1 MELPALIVNVGLFVV
16 SAGAAAIAW
25 WQAIVASK
33 AQAGAVAAEAST
45 LRARRDASD
54 ALAKANE
61 ISAVSLRAPYAA
73 ALSEYGSDLLQ
84 GKLVP
89 STARHPLVVM
99 ANHTKKLTAT
109 GLASGEDTTVLASWV
124 GAYIT
129 QLEVDPGDWAAA
141 VKDAGILDQ
150 RLRRWVRS
158 PESALAEI
166 RSDPR
171 ANMRGFAGFEDV

>member
-33 AQAGAVAAEAST
+33 AQAGATAAEEST
-45 LRARRDASD
+45 LRVRRDASE
-54 ALAKANE
+54 ALTKANE
-61 ISAVSLRAPYAA
+61 ISAVSLRAPFAA
-73 ALSEYGSDLLQ
+73 ALSEYASELLQ
-84 GKLVP
+84 AKLLP
-89 STARHPLVVM
+89 STAAHPLVVM

-109 GLASGEDTTVLASWV
+109 GLASGEDTTAHTSWV

-129 QLEVDPGDWAAA
+129 QMEVDPTNVSAAM
-141 VKDAGILDQ
+141 KDAGILDQ
-150 RLRRWVRS
+150 RLRLWVRS
-158 PESALAEI
+158 PGSAVAEI